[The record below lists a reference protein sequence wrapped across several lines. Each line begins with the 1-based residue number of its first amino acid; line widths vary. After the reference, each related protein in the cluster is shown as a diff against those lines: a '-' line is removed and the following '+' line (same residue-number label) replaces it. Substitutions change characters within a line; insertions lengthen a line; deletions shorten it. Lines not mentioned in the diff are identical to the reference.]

1 MKTFSSAVL
10 RAVVAVVVGVLLI
23 SYRETILEWIVILT
37 GVLFF
42 LSGCLSCL
50 AYYWG
55 LRRARRTA
63 SVVDEQGRP
72 VGVPKPSWPIS
83 GVGSL
88 LVGLI
93 LTLMPNTDSFIRG
106 VAYGLAGL
114 LILGAINQF
123 VCLGGARRYARIPLF
138 YWLLPAVTL
147 AIGVIIVLK
156 PIETMASPLLIIGWC
171 MVFYG
176 VVELLNT
183 VKVHQLQRQYRK
195 AEEASV
201 VVGEPQEELE
211 QTAQAAP
218 EEE

>member
-1 MKTFSSAVL
+1 MKTYSSAVL

-23 SYRETILEWIVILT
+23 SYRKAILEWIIILT

-50 AYYWG
+50 TYYWG
-55 LRRARRTA
+55 IRKARRTA
-63 SVVDEQGRP
+63 PVVDEQGRP
-72 VGVPKPSWPIS
+72 VGAPKPSWPIS

-106 VAYGLAGL
+106 VAYGLACL

-123 VCLGGARRYARIPLF
+123 VRLGGARRYARIPLF

-147 AIGVIIVLK
+147 AVGVIVVLK
-156 PIETMASPLLIIGWC
+156 PIETMASPLLVIGWC

-183 VKVHQLQRQYRK
+183 LKIYQLQRQYRK

-201 VVGEPQEELE
+201 VVGKPQAELE
-211 QTAQAAP
+211 QPAQDAP
-218 EEE
+218 EGE